1 MLKFKK
7 NKLVECTEE
16 EFEYLSKIVESSS
29 CMASA
34 ASRIKF
40 AILHN
45 VLKWHVPGNRAST
58 TEIAEMS
65 LNAAMAVKYKYKYLK
80 VTKGE

>member
-16 EFEYLSKIVESSS
+16 EFKFLERIVERSS

-34 ASRIKF
+34 ASQIRTY
-40 AILHN
+40 LLRGD
-45 VLKWHVPGNRAST
+45 LKWNEPKGYYST
-58 TEIAEMS
+58 NLVSEIA

-80 VTKGE
+80 VTKG

>member
-1 MLKFKK
+1 MLIFKK

-16 EFEYLSKIVESSS
+16 EFSEMKKVVQGAS

-34 ASRIKF
+34 AVLIRERMLRG
-40 AILHN
+40 ILEWN
-45 VLKWHVPGNRAST
+45 EPKSYST
-58 TEIAEMS
+58 NLVSELA